1 MATIREVAAL
11 AGVSTA
17 TVSRVFSRPEAV
29 TATTRERVLTA
40 AEELS
45 FAPNVTA
52 RSLAR
57 GRTQNLGFLVPDI
70 KNPVFGPAIEAMQHY
85 AREHGYS
92 LFVAASEGRT
102 ADELELVR
110 AIARQVDGLVL
121 IAPRMSDEALT
132 ALARVTPVVLINRTL
147 DDIPAVLIPSGDGMA
162 QAVDHLADAGHR
174 SITYLG
180 GPDYALTH
188 HRRLRA
194 FLDTCARRGVEAH
207 VLGPF
212 EPDFAEG
219 GERAAAELAEA
230 GVDAIIA
237 YNDQVAVGLMKGLAR
252 RGLRAGRDL
261 SVIGFD
267 DSWLSELTAP
277 ALTTVHLPFD
287 TAGLTAL
294 RLLFDVLDGTTRE
307 RDSTVELSAELVLRA
322 STLASSRDTPG
333 VTDAPSSGL
342 IPHL

>member
-29 TATTRERVLTA
+29 TALTRERVLTA
-40 AEELS
+40 ADELS
-45 FAPNVTA
+45 FVPNVTA

-70 KNPVFGPAIEAMQHY
+70 RNPVFGPAIETMQHH

-92 LFVAASEGRT
+92 LFIAASEGRT
-102 ADELELVR
+102 ADELDLVQ

-121 IAPRMSDEALT
+121 ITPRMADRDLA

-147 DDIPAVLIPSGDGMA
+147 DGLPAVLIPSGDGMV

-188 HRRLRA
+188 HCRLAA
-194 FLDTCARRGVEAH
+194 FLETCARRGVEPRGR
-207 VLGPF
+207 GPVA
-212 EPDFAEG
+212 PDVAEG
-219 GERAAAELAEA
+219 

-237 YNDQVAVGLMKGLAR
+237 YNDQVAVGLMKELAR
-252 RGLRAGRDL
+252 RGLYAGRDL

-294 RLLFDVLDGTTRE
+294 RLLFDVLDGATRE
-307 RDSTVELSAELVLRA
+307 SGPTVELSTELVVRS
-322 STLASSRDTPG
+322 STLAFSRDSPAD
-333 VTDAPSSGL
+333 TDPPRGHRVATNGRM
-342 IPHL
+342 PHL